1 MGGQYYNSRFGD
13 GYPVKWNVTR
23 RLLDIREEKMNQRFQ
38 VENDFRATLE
48 SLRVVTILEYPYA
61 VCLESVLGHYTGK
74 LTLADAVNQAQALY
88 LAEDRR

>member
-48 SLRVVTILEYPYA
+48 SLRIGRAHV
-61 VCLESVLGHYTGK
+61 
-74 LTLADAVNQAQALY
+74 
-88 LAEDRR
+88 